1 MATTEWDQLLTR
13 GVAEAIVREE
23 LVQKLRSGRK
33 LRLKLGFDP
42 SKPDLHVGHA
52 VVLRKIRQFQD
63 LGHQVVLIVGDW
75 TAQIGDPSGR
85 DVSRQM
91 LTPEEVRR
99 NAQTYMEQFFIIVDP
114 NATEVRWQSEWF
126 DRFTLADVFNLTSRF
141 SMAQIMQHE
150 TFRKRYEEGRALSL
164 MELLYPLLQAYD
176 SVAVKADVEFGG
188 TDQKFNIL
196 AGREL
201 QTALG
206 LPPQDV
212 LLCPLLIGI
221 DGRKMSKSYGNTI
234 DLTTPPEDM
243 YGRVMRVDDTVMMDY
258 FRLTTDVPDDELA
271 EMQRAIAGGTAHP
284 MELKKRLARELVT
297 RFHSPEAAAKAEAA
311 FERVVQ
317 QRQAPEEI
325 PAFTVTG
332 EVQLR
337 TFLSKV
343 TNTVSSASEAGRLIQ
358 QGAVE
363 VDGVRIADPFYILRA
378 ADLPAEGALI
388 QAGKRRYVRAVPA
401 KSNTRSG
408 ENETLEEKE
417 ER

>member
-1 MATTEWDQLLTR
+1 MSTTDLEALLTR
-13 GVAEAIVREE
+13 GVAEVIVREE
-23 LVQKLRSGRK
+23 LLARLRSGRQ

-91 LTPEEVRR
+91 LSPEEVKA
-99 NAQTYMEQFFIIVDP
+99 NAQTYIEQFSLIVDP
-114 NATEVRWQSEWF
+114 QRTEVRWQSEWF
-126 DRFTLADVFNLTSRF
+126 DRFNLADVFRLTSRF
-141 SMAQIMQHE
+141 SMAQMMQHE

-176 SVAVKADVEFGG
+176 SVAIRADVEFGG

-206 LPPQDV
+206 MSPQDV
-212 LLCPLLIGI
+212 FLCPLLVGT
-221 DGRKMSKSYGNTI
+221 DGQKMSKSFGNTV
-234 DLTTPPEDM
+234 DLTMPAPDM
-243 YGRVMRVDDTVMMDY
+243 YGRVMRIDDTAMLDY
-258 FRLTTDVPDDELA
+258 FELVTDVPDDDLA
-271 EMQRAIAGGTAHP
+271 AMRRAVASGEAHP

-297 RFHSPEAAAKAEAA
+297 RFHGAAAANGAEAQ

-317 QRQAPEEI
+317 QRQAPDEVPVFTLHEE
-325 PAFTVTG
+325 VS
-332 EVQLR
+332 LR
-337 TFLSKV
+337 DLLAKITRS
-343 TNTVSSASEAGRLIQ
+343 TSSASEAGRLIQ
-358 QGAVE
+358 QGAVQ
-363 VDGVRIADPFYILRA
+363 VHGRQVTDPRFRLDPD
-378 ADLPAEGALI
+378 DLPAEGILV
-388 QAGKRRYVRAVPA
+388 QVGKRRFVRIR
-401 KSNTRSG
+401 KSAP
-408 ENETLEEKE
+408 
-417 ER
+417 